1 MRPISKN
8 YEFKIRIH
16 FLLLWF
22 WTILIAVPSILKFF
36 LQRCFLCDILTFHSC
51 LSVTFW
57 GWFGETVSGSNK
69 EKISKRCSFKLFLLF
84 LQRFWRKGGGG
95 DCCKF
100 LAFFLAKM
108 FGRRN
113 VIDVLF
119 QVVCVVNTAF
129 ERHHHPSTSPN
140 VFLISQTFQSLDV
153 FTFCFSLSFWGLATD
168 YIIWSSRPLLY
179 INQSHRLPLGIL
191 LIAKKVLWCD
201 YSSLLKFAKPCTTYL
216 RHIKK

>member
-1 MRPISKN
+1 MGK
-8 YEFKIRIH
+8 
-16 FLLLWF
+16 LLVGV
-22 WTILIAVPSILKFF
+22 IKKKSPSAALSNSSSF
-36 LQRCFLCDILTFHSC
+36 SC
-51 LSVTFW
+51 SAFE
-57 GWFGETVSGSNK
+57 GRGE
-69 EKISKRCSFKLFLLF
+69 
-84 LQRFWRKGGGG
+84 GG
-95 DCCKF
+95 DCCKL

-153 FTFCFSLSFWGLATD
+153 FTFCFSLSFWGSTD

-179 INQSHRLPLGIL
+179 INQCPRLPLGIL
-191 LIAKKVLWCD
+191 LSGKKAL
-201 YSSLLKFAKPCTTYL
+201 
-216 RHIKK
+216 

>member
-1 MRPISKN
+1 M
-8 YEFKIRIH
+8 
-16 FLLLWF
+16 LWA
-22 WTILIAVPSILKFF
+22 ILAALPTILKFVF
-36 LQRCFLCDILTFHSC
+36 SEMFFCDIVIFHSC

-69 EKISKRCSFKLFLLF
+69 EKISKRCSFKLVLLF

-95 DCCKF
+95 DCCEL

-153 FTFCFSLSFWGLATD
+153 FTFCFSLSFWG
-168 YIIWSSRPLLY
+168 
-179 INQSHRLPLGIL
+179 SHRLHHL
-191 LIAKKVLWCD
+191 VL
-201 YSSLLKFAKPCTTYL
+201 
-216 RHIKK
+216 

>member
-1 MRPISKN
+1 MGVIKKKS
-8 YEFKIRIH
+8 
-16 FLLLWF
+16 
-22 WTILIAVPSILKFF
+22 PSAALSNSSSF
-36 LQRCFLCDILTFHSC
+36 SC
-51 LSVTFW
+51 SAFE
-57 GWFGETVSGSNK
+57 GRG
-69 EKISKRCSFKLFLLF
+69 R
-84 LQRFWRKGGGG
+84 G

-108 FGRRN
+108 FGRGN

-153 FTFCFSLSFWGLATD
+153 FTFCFSLSFWGSTD

-179 INQSHRLPLGIL
+179 INQCPRLPVGIL
-191 LIAKKVLWCD
+191 LSGKKHCD
-201 YSSLLKFAKPCTTYL
+201 SSLPKFAKPCTTYL